1 MDVIRA
7 TVAINAGHA
16 ALAEAFRMQNSTLAK
31 IALTAAVAVA
41 GVGFFVKSTLG
52 HTTHYKMV
60 DELMAAGDL
69 SQWKGKE
76 IKVHG
81 WVLAGSIR
89 QEVVDQDTHRTF
101 LLQKGG
107 KKIRVFSNGPV
118 PDTFKDQ
125 SEVVATGEIVPAASR
140 AELAASL
147 KVSLEADLAYVVDA
161 RELQAKCP
169 SKYEGAQVNKDL
181 STKFD

>member
-1 MDVIRA
+1 
-7 TVAINAGHA
+7 
-16 ALAEAFRMQNSTLAK
+16 MQKSTLAK

-60 DELMAAGDL
+60 DELMATDL
-69 SQWKGKE
+69 ASWKDKE

-81 WVLAGSIR
+81 WVLAGSIKQTVVN
-89 QEVVDQDTHRTF
+89 QETQRTF
-101 LLQKGG
+101 VLQKGG

-125 SEVVATGEIVPAASR
+125 AEVVVTGHLIPASEKR
-140 AELAASL
+140 ELAQAL
-147 KVSLEADLAYVVDA
+147 GVTLDHEYAVDA
-161 RELQAKCP
+161 SELAAKCP
-169 SKYEGAQVNKDL
+169 SKYEEAKGPSV
-181 STKFD
+181 TP